1 MSDNFTRLQEIISK
15 QLGIE
20 TSKITLNSNFG
31 KELGADSL
39 DIVELVMSIES
50 EFDLELNDEI
60 ASKIATV
67 QDALNYI
74 EGRWDHI

>member
-1 MSDNFTRLQEIISK
+1 MSDNFTRLQEIISD

-20 TSKITLNSNFG
+20 SSKITVNSNFG

-39 DIVELVMSIES
+39 DIVELVITIER
-50 EFDLELNDEI
+50 EFNLEIDDDI
-60 ASKIATV
+60 ASEIATV

-74 EGRWDHI
+74 ERK